1 MKVGMVYGPRNLGV
15 EEIEEPKISSGEV
28 LIRNKAAGVCG
39 SDLHYH
45 RRDSDESIR
54 RPAGGHE
61 FSGVVAAVGRG
72 VKNVKAGDR
81 VGVEPL
87 VGCGECH
94 FCAAG
99 NYHICNDLRHLSGG
113 FGEYTKAPKGKV
125 FKLPDDVSYEDAALL
140 DCIAVGV
147 HAVQQFKTQMTDT
160 AVVLGDAA
168 IGLSTMQ
175 VAKVNGARRAGV
187 VGHHDNSLQIAEKIG
202 ADFTINGNT
211 EDAAA
216 KVMELTDGLG
226 ADVVYESVGG
236 TATTLTEA
244 VNMVRPGGTIVVI
257 GSFAQQPELNFR
269 RLLRYEVKLLF
280 SWSYSRW
287 QGIPEFQI
295 ALDLLKEGK
304 VNAKA
309 IITHK
314 FPLDQIS
321 DAFHAALN
329 KYESKATKV
338 VVMT

>member
-1 MKVGMVYGPRNLGV
+1 MKVAMVYGPRNLGV
-15 EEIEEPKISSGEV
+15 EEIEEPKIGTGEV
-28 LIRNKAAGVCG
+28 LIRNKAAGICG

-61 FSGVVAAVGRG
+61 FSGVVAAVGRS

-87 VGCGECH
+87 VGCGECR

-113 FGEYTKAPKGKV
+113 FGEYTKAPRDKV
-125 FKLPDDVSYEDAALL
+125 FKLPDNMSYEEAALL

-147 HAVQQFKTQMTDT
+147 HAVQRFKTEMTDT

-175 VAKVNGARRAGV
+175 VVKANGAKRVGV
-187 VGHHDNSLQIAEKIG
+187 VGHHDNSLQIAKKVG
-202 ADFTINGNT
+202 ADFTINGNA
-211 EDAAA
+211 EDATA
-216 KVMELTDGLG
+216 KVMELTDGFG
-226 ADVVYESVGG
+226 ADVIYESVGG
-236 TATTLTEA
+236 TSTTLTEA

-257 GSFAQQPELNFR
+257 GGFARQPELNFR
-269 RLLRYEVKLLF
+269 RLLRYEVNLLF

-295 ALDLLKEGK
+295 AIDLIKEGK
-304 VNAKA
+304 VNAEA

-321 DAFHAALN
+321 EAFHAALN

-338 VVMT
+338 IVMP

>member
-1 MKVGMVYGPRNLGV
+1 MKVAMVYGPKNLGV
-15 EEIEEPKISSGEV
+15 GEIDDPKIGPGEV
-28 LIRNKAAGVCG
+28 LIRNKAAGICG

-45 RRDSDESIR
+45 RRDSDESTS

-61 FSGVVAAVGRG
+61 FSGVVAAVGKG

-87 VGCGECH
+87 VGCGECR
-94 FCAAG
+94 FCATG
-99 NYHICNDLRHLSGG
+99 HYHICNDLRHLSGG
-113 FGEYTKAPKGKV
+113 FGEYTKAPEDKV
-125 FKLPDDVSYEDAALL
+125 FLLPDNVSYEAAALL
-140 DCIAVGV
+140 DCLAVGV
-147 HAVQQFKTQMTDT
+147 HAVQRFKTEMTDT

-168 IGLSTMQ
+168 IGLLTMQ
-175 VAKVNGARRAGV
+175 AAKVNGARRVGV
-187 VGHHDNSLQIAEKIG
+187 VGHHDHSLEIAEKVG

-211 EDAAA
+211 EDAAE

-236 TATTLTEA
+236 ISTTMTEA
-244 VNMVRPGGTIVVI
+244 VNMVRPGGSIVVI
-257 GSFAQQPELNFR
+257 GGFPQQPEMNFR
-269 RLLRYEVKLLF
+269 RLLRYEVDVLF
-280 SWSYSRW
+280 SWSYACW

-295 ALDLLKEGK
+295 SIDLLEEGK
-304 VNAKA
+304 VNAED

-314 FPLDQIS
+314 FPLDQIN
-321 DAFHAALN
+321 DAFNAALN

>member
-1 MKVGMVYGPRNLGV
+1 MKVGMIYGPRNLGV
-15 EEIEEPKISSGEV
+15 EEIDEPEIRSGEV
-28 LIRNKAAGVCG
+28 LIRNKAAGICG

-45 RRDSDESIR
+45 RRDSDESIH

-87 VGCGECH
+87 VGCGECR

-99 NYHICNDLRHLSGG
+99 YYHICNDLRHLSGG
-113 FGEYTKAPKGKV
+113 FGEYTKAPKDKV
-125 FKLPDDVSYEDAALL
+125 FLLPDNVSYEDAALL

-147 HAVQQFKTQMTDT
+147 HAVQRFKTEMTDT
-160 AVVLGDAA
+160 AVILGDAA

-175 VAKVNGARRAGV
+175 VAKANGAKRVGV
-187 VGHHDNSLQIAEKIG
+187 VGHHDSSLQIAEEVG

-216 KVMELTDGLG
+216 KIMELTGGLG
-226 ADVVYESVGG
+226 ADVIYESVGS
-236 TATTLTEA
+236 TATTMTEA
-244 VNMVRPGGTIVVI
+244 VNMVRPGGAIVVI
-257 GSFAQQPELNFR
+257 GSFPQQPDMNFR
-269 RLLRYEVKLLF
+269 RLLRYEVDILF
-280 SWSYSRW
+280 SWSYSQW
-287 QGIPEFQI
+287 DGVPEFQI

-304 VNAKA
+304 VKAEA

-314 FPLDQIS
+314 FPLDQIN

>member
-1 MKVGMVYGPRNLGV
+1 MKVAMIYGPRNFGV
-15 EEIEEPKISSGEV
+15 EEIEEPKIGAGEV
-28 LIRNKAAGVCG
+28 LIRNRAAGICG

-61 FSGVVAAVGRG
+61 FSGVVAAVGRE

-87 VGCGECH
+87 VGCGECR

-113 FGEYTKAPKGKV
+113 FGEYSKAPENKV
-125 FKLPDDVSYEDAALL
+125 FKLPDGVSYEAAALL
-140 DCIAVGV
+140 DCVAVGV
-147 HAVQQFKTQMTDT
+147 HAVQRFKTEMTDT

-175 VAKVNGARRAGV
+175 VAKANGARRVGV
-187 VGHHDNSLQIAEKIG
+187 VGHHDNSLRIAEKIG

-211 EDAAA
+211 EDAAG
-216 KVMELTDGLG
+216 KVMEFTDGFG
-226 ADVVYESVGG
+226 ADVIYESVGG
-236 TATTLTEA
+236 MSTTMTEA
-244 VNMVRPGGTIVVI
+244 VNMVRPGGAIIVI
-257 GSFAQQPELNFR
+257 GSFPQQPKMNFR
-269 RLLRYEVKLLF
+269 RLLRYEVNLLF

-295 ALDLLKEGK
+295 AIDLLKEAK
-304 VNAKA
+304 VDAEA

-314 FPLDQIS
+314 FPLGQIG

>member
-1 MKVGMVYGPRNLGV
+1 MKVAMVYGPRNLGV

-125 FKLPDDVSYEDAALL
+125 FKLPDDVSYEESALL

-147 HAVQQFKTQMTDT
+147 HAVQRFKTQMTDT

-187 VGHHDNSLQIAEKIG
+187 VGHHDNSLQIAEEIG

-211 EDAAA
+211 EDTAA